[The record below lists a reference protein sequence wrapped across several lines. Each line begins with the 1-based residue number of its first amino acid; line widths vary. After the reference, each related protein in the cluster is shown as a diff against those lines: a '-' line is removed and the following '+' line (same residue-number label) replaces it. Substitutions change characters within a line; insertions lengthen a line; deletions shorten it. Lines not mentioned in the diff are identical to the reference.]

1 LTGRQARGL
10 QRTCSARLRPA
21 RPANLRQSAELYP
34 IFADLSLNRFA
45 NVPLADCLKLAAE
58 LLDRILLR
66 GERRQIGKK
75 GSALS

>member
-1 LTGRQARGL
+1 MSGTRCHLCLG
-10 QRTCSARLRPA
+10 SHS
-21 RPANLRQSAELYP
+21 QSAELYP

-66 GERRQIGKK
+66 GERQQIGKK